1 MLSNIKYK
9 MSDIVLKSQE
19 RGSQRFLDTEI
30 KADHLSPIAHASVS
44 GPVSLEKHYTTPIGS
59 ESFGSQ
65 VEYEL
70 PYGYLK
76 DLYVMVNLGALTSG
90 SYCKYPGLSLIDQVE
105 LRSGSN
111 VLQSFRY
118 EPTMHYCLS
127 RMSDEYV
134 EEVKS
139 VAGSTAFSNGW
150 TLCPL
155 PLFFTK
161 LGNGGIDPPPLN
173 SHLSSTK
180 LRLRL
185 TFRQAADIADAGAT
199 VGSPTISTRLYYL
212 NCNPTSELRAQ
223 HIMQKETY
231 LYKGVDFQ
239 TLSSSTVANSTSST
253 IDASSFFGNI
263 HDISVNHYL
272 VSNRDTSHEYF
283 QDEGKMQELKVRID
297 GRDYWLSEQGESLRF
312 DKLLLSEF
320 PGRTN
325 TFGDPCI
332 VPFSTSNDP
341 QHFSGGLEM
350 DSVNKLEIVV
360 KHSAGANCYVDVT
373 SRQNCFWSVSGGSFI
388 RMN

>member
-1 MLSNIKYK
+1 

-90 SYCKYPGLSLIDQVE
+90 DYCNFPGLSLIDQVE

-127 RMSDEYV
+127 RMPDEYV
-134 EEVKS
+134 NEVKTVS
-139 VAGSTAFSNGW
+139 GGTSFASGW
-150 TLCPL
+150 ALCPL

-161 LGNGGIDPPPLN
+161 LGNGGVDAPPLN
-173 SHLSSTK
+173 THLSSSK

-185 TFRQAADIADAGAT
+185 TFRSAVDISESTAV
-199 VGSPTISTRLYYL
+199 VGSPSISTRLYYL
-212 NCNPTSELRAQ
+212 SANPTSELRAN
-223 HIMQKETY
+223 HIMNKDQY
-231 LYKGVDFQ
+231 IYKGVDFQ
-239 TLSSSTVANSTSST
+239 TLSSSTVANATSST

-272 VSNRDTSHEYF
+272 VSRDTSHEYF
-283 QDEGKMQELKVRID
+283 MDQGNIDELKVRID
-297 GRDYWLSEQGESLRF
+297 GRDYWLSEQKESIRF
-312 DKLLLSEF
+312 DKLLLSDF
-320 PGRTN
+320 PGRST
-325 TFGDPCI
+325 TIGDPCI

-341 QHFSGGLEM
+341 HHYSGGLEM

-373 SRQNCFWSVSGGSFI
+373 SRQNCFWSLSGSSFV